1 VKSLPHL
8 NSREYSS
15 PQADPATKKKMVK
28 SSISNLF
35 FANLAKDIFDISC
48 GRISR
53 LQRKKSELTL
63 IGLSS

>member
-35 FANLAKDIFDISC
+35 FANLAKDIFDIS
-48 GRISR
+48 
-53 LQRKKSELTL
+53 
-63 IGLSS
+63 